1 MVDYNKRQDVTIEEF
16 KECVETCLPNL
27 HTLHDE
33 LQRGNSINKAACK
46 KILDNLHTKYIPN
59 NLELF
64 LWKSIGNVE
73 EIVETATCTC
83 GKIGMFNKAKV
94 TYSACCAEHAK
105 DFRLK
110 RSVQST
116 IKKYGV
122 AYNLQNKD
130 THKKTLEKWD
140 GKSPFS
146 NAENQKKAKETIK
159 ERYGVENAMQVKEF
173 QEKSQETRL
182 EKYGN
187 KFGDINKRKETMK
200 ERYGVEYFSQ
210 SDQFKQLWPSNGG
223 GDEFNKKIREKE
235 YATKKLNNSFNY
247 SSEEVEILK
256 LLQEKFGNEVKDQYM
271 EDRYPYKCDFYIP
284 SLDLFIEYQGM
295 WTHGPHPFDKNN
307 IEDIK
312 LVNKWKAS
320 ADENNFKGR
329 SKNFYNLA
337 IHNWTVLDVKKRE
350 VAKQN
355 NLKYL
360 EFFNM
365 KDFTDWLEK
374 WK

>member
-1 MVDYNKRQDVTIEEF
+1 MVDYNKRQDVTVEEF
-16 KECVETCLPNL
+16 KECVKTCLPNL

-33 LQRGNSINKAACK
+33 LQRGNSINKTACK
-46 KILDNLHTKYIPN
+46 QILDNLHTKYIPN

-210 SDQFKQLWPSNGG
+210 SDQFKQLWT
-223 GDEFNKKIREKE
+223 DKDFVKKVKEKE
-235 YATKKLNNSFNY
+235 ILTKTKNKSFNQ
-247 SSEEVEILK
+247 SKAEEEVYEQLLK
-256 LLQEKFGNEVKDQYM
+256 KFNENDVIRQY
-271 EDRYPYKCDFYIP
+271 EDVRYGQYICDFYIK
-284 SLDLFIEYQGM
+284 SLDLFIEYHGHWSHGGFPFIQGEHKSM
-295 WTHGPHPFDKNN
+295 TQLLRWQEKAKEYNVEENKNSFLVSIKGWTVKDVEKRTLA
-307 IEDIK
+307 K
-312 LVNKWKAS
+312 VNHL
-320 ADENNFKGR
+320 NFK
-329 SKNFYNLA
+329 
-337 IHNWTVLDVKKRE
+337 
-350 VAKQN
+350 
-355 NLKYL
+355 
-360 EFFNM
+360 EFFNL
-365 KDFTDWLEK
+365 KQFYSWFNSL
-374 WK
+374 

>member
-1 MVDYNKRQDVTIEEF
+1 MVDYNKRQDVTVEEF

-46 KILDNLHTKYIPN
+46 QILDNLHTKYIPN

-64 LWKSIGNVE
+64 LWKNIGNVE

-146 NAENQKKAKETIK
+146 NAENQKKAKEPFVSLGK
-159 ERYGVENAMQVKEF
+159 RMV
-173 QEKSQETRL
+173 RL
-182 EKYGN
+182 VHHYHSR
-187 KFGDINKRKETMK
+187 FFLYLVIVFRQPLY
-200 ERYGVEYFSQ
+200 RH
-210 SDQFKQLWPSNGG
+210 
-223 GDEFNKKIREKE
+223 
-235 YATKKLNNSFNY
+235 
-247 SSEEVEILK
+247 
-256 LLQEKFGNEVKDQYM
+256 
-271 EDRYPYKCDFYIP
+271 
-284 SLDLFIEYQGM
+284 SLDR
-295 WTHGPHPFDKNN
+295 N
-307 IEDIK
+307 IEC
-312 LVNKWKAS
+312 AS
-320 ADENNFKGR
+320 R
-329 SKNFYNLA
+329 QT
-337 IHNWTVLDVKKRE
+337 IWRT
-350 VAKQN
+350 
-355 NLKYL
+355 
-360 EFFNM
+360 
-365 KDFTDWLEK
+365 T
-374 WK
+374 